1 MRVREGKKQYR
12 TRERGWQKGRQ
23 NEETES
29 ERVGFKLIKRNQ
41 LDRERERERKKEP
54 TTDRERVRQTRVE

>member
-29 ERVGFKLIKRNQ
+29 ERVGFKLIK
-41 LDRERERERKKEP
+41 KEP
-54 TTDRERVRQTRVE
+54 TRQREGKGEKKRTNNRPRACETDQR